1 MNILFVTSECVP
13 FIKTGG
19 LADVAGSLPKELKD
33 KNTDVRVVM
42 PLYSNIPDKF
52 RKKMIKVDEFDVGLN
67 WRKQTCQIYSLIN
80 NGVTH
85 YFLGNDYYFN
95 REGGIYGHYDDGERF
110 LFYSKAVL
118 EMLPYIEY
126 IPDVMHCNDWHTAI
140 IPYLANAHYRP
151 HYTEMKTVLTIHNI
165 KYQGIYAPETL
176 YEILN
181 LKPEEITLDFE
192 YNNAVNIMKA
202 GIYNADWVTT
212 VSPTYAK
219 ELEYDYFG
227 EGLEGVISV
236 NRHKISGILN
246 GIDYDVHNPAKD
258 KNIAVNY
265 TRSFNKKLEN
275 KEKFLKELGLEYDE
289 KRPVIGMIT
298 RLDELKGID
307 LVMAV
312 GKEIMDL
319 DVTLVLLGTGE
330 AMYEDYF
337 KYLESQYPG
346 KVAAKI
352 MFDSKTAS
360 RIYAG
365 SDIML
370 MPSRVEPCGLNQI
383 IALKY
388 GTVPI
393 VRNTGGLGDTIL
405 EYDEKKNEGNGFK
418 FDDYNAHAMLHEVEK
433 AVDLY
438 KENADAWKKLV
449 ANTFKCKYDWK
460 SSAKEYKEVYKKTMT
475 RQEDENILQ
484 LT

>member
-1 MNILFVTSECVP
+1 MKILFATSECVP

-19 LADVAGSLPKELKD
+19 LADVAGSLPKALKD

-42 PLYSNIPDKF
+42 PLYSDIPEKY
-52 RKKMIKVDEFDVGLN
+52 RKKMKKVHEFDVGLN
-67 WRKQTCQIYSLIN
+67 WRTQKCEIFSLENDGI
-80 NGVTH
+80 VH

-95 REGGIYGHYDDGERF
+95 RSGIYGYFDDGERF

-118 EMLPYIEY
+118 EMLPYIDY

-140 IPYLANAHYRP
+140 IPYLTNTHYRP
-151 HYTEMKTVLTIHNI
+151 HYTDMRTVLTIHNI
-165 KYQGIYAPETL
+165 KYQGIYGREIL

-181 LKPEEITLDFE
+181 LKPEEINLDFE
-192 YNNAVNIMKA
+192 FNEAINIMKS
-202 GIYNADWVTT
+202 GIYNADWITT
-212 VSPTYAK
+212 VSPSYAK
-219 ELEYDYFG
+219 ELEYEYFG
-227 EGLEGVISV
+227 EGLEGIISV
-236 NRHKISGILN
+236 NRHKMTGIIN
-246 GIDYDVHNPAKD
+246 GIDYDVQNPAKD
-258 KNIAVNY
+258 KNLYANY
-265 TRSFNKKLEN
+265 TRSYNKKLEN
-275 KEKFLKELGLEYDE
+275 KEKLLEELKLDYDE
-289 KRPVIGMIT
+289 NRPVIGMIT

-312 GKEIMDL
+312 GKEIMER
-319 DVTLVLLGTGE
+319 DVNLVLLGTGD

-337 KYLESQYPG
+337 RYLESQYPG
-346 KVAAKI
+346 KVSARI
-352 MFDSKTAS
+352 MFDSKAAS

-393 VRNTGGLGDTIL
+393 VRNTGGLGDTIF
-405 EYDEKKNEGNGFK
+405 EYDEVANTGNGFK
-418 FDDYNAHAMLHEVEK
+418 FNDYNAHEMLFEIEK

-438 KENADAWKKLV
+438 KNDSDSWKKLV

-460 SSAKEYKEVYKKTMT
+460 ASAKKYKEVYKNTMI

>member
-1 MNILFVTSECVP
+1 MNILFTTSECVP

-19 LADVAGSLPKELKD
+19 LADVAGSLPKALMD

-42 PLYSNIPDKF
+42 PLYSNIPEKY
-52 RKKMIKVDEFDVGLN
+52 RKKMKKTGEFDVGLN
-67 WRKQTCQIYSLIN
+67 WRRQTCEIFTLKHD
-80 NGVTH
+80 GVVH

-110 LFYSKAVL
+110 LFYSKAIL
-118 EMLPYIEY
+118 EMLPYIDY
-126 IPDVMHCNDWHTAI
+126 IPEIMHCNDWHTAI
-140 IPYLANAHYRP
+140 IPYLANTHYRP
-151 HYTEMKTVLTIHNI
+151 HYRDMKTVLTIHNI
-165 KYQGIYAPETL
+165 KYQGIYARETL
-176 YEILN
+176 YEILS

-192 YNNAVNIMKA
+192 FNDAINIMKS
-202 GIYNADWVTT
+202 GIYNADWITT
-212 VSPTYAK
+212 VSPSYAK

-227 EGLEGVISV
+227 ESLEGVISV
-236 NRHKISGILN
+236 NRYKMTGILN

-258 KNIAVNY
+258 KNIEVNY
-265 TRSFNKKLEN
+265 TRSYSKKLEN
-275 KEKFLKELGLEYDE
+275 KEILLKELGLDYDHN
-289 KRPVIGMIT
+289 RPVIGMIT

-319 DVTLVLLGTGE
+319 DVNLVLLGTGE
-330 AMYEDYF
+330 AKYEDYF
-337 KYLESQYPG
+337 RYLESQYPG
-346 KVAAKI
+346 RVSARI
-352 MFDSKTAS
+352 MFDSKVAS

-393 VRNTGGLGDTIL
+393 VRNTGGLGDTIFG
-405 EYDEKKNEGNGFK
+405 YDETEKSGNGFK
-418 FDDYNAHAMLHEVEK
+418 FDDYNAHAMLFEIEK

-438 KENADAWKKLV
+438 KNSNDSWKNLV

-460 SSAKEYKEVYKKTMT
+460 ASAMEYKKVYKNTMT
-475 RQEDENILQ
+475 GQEDENILQ

>member
-1 MNILFVTSECVP
+1 MNILFATSECVP

-19 LADVAGSLPKELKD
+19 LADVAGSLPKALKD
-33 KNTDVRVVM
+33 KNTDIRVVM
-42 PLYSNIPDKF
+42 PLYANISEKYK
-52 RKKMIKVDEFDVGLN
+52 KKMKKVDEFDVGLN
-67 WRKQTCQIYSLIN
+67 WRKQTCEIFSLKN
-80 NGVTH
+80 DGVMH

-118 EMLPYIEY
+118 EMLPYIDY
-126 IPDVMHCNDWHTAI
+126 IPDIMHCNDWHTAI
-140 IPYLANAHYRP
+140 IPYLANTHYKP
-151 HYTEMKTVLTIHNI
+151 HYTDMKTVLTIHNI
-165 KYQGIYAPETL
+165 KYQGIYGRETL
-176 YEILN
+176 FDILD

-192 YNNAVNIMKA
+192 YNDAINIMKS
-202 GIYNADWVTT
+202 GIYNADWITT
-212 VSPTYAK
+212 VSPSYAR
-219 ELEYDYFG
+219 ELEFDYFG

-236 NRHKISGILN
+236 NRYKMTGILN
-246 GIDYDVHNPAKD
+246 GIDYDAHNPAKD
-258 KNIAVNY
+258 KNLYAAY
-265 TRSFNKKLEN
+265 TRSYNKKQEN
-275 KEKFLKELGLEYDE
+275 KEKLLEELGLEYDE
-289 KRPVIGMIT
+289 NRPVIGMIT

-319 DVTLVLLGTGE
+319 DVNLVLLGTGE
-330 AMYEDYF
+330 EMYEDYF
-337 KYLESQYPG
+337 RYLESQYPE
-346 KVAAKI
+346 KMSARI

-388 GTVPI
+388 GTVPV
-393 VRNTGGLGDTIL
+393 VRNTGGLGDTIF
-405 EYDEKKNEGNGFK
+405 EYDEVANEGNGFK
-418 FDDYNAHAMLHEVEK
+418 FDDYNAHAMLFEIEK
-433 AVDLY
+433 AVDIY
-438 KENADAWKKLV
+438 KNNRESWKKLV
-449 ANTFKCKYDWK
+449 ANAFKCKYDWK
-460 SSAKEYKEVYKKTMT
+460 ASAAEYKKVYKNTMI